1 VDDVTVLL
9 LHAFPVDCRMWD
21 AQRAA
26 LEDAGYRVA
35 APDLPG
41 EPPEVGLDEWGR
53 RLLAELD
60 GDFVPVG
67 CSMGGYLAF
76 ELWRQARAR
85 VRALVLVDSRATADS
100 PEQQQ
105 ARDDMIRLLGEAGK
119 RAFWE
124 VLGPKLFSPGVDP
137 GLVEQTRAHVME
149 QPITGLVAVLET
161 LRDRPDSRSTLAGID
176 VPVLVLVGEADELTP
191 PSDSEAMVAALPN
204 AQFLTIAGAGH
215 LSPLERPAEVSRAV
229 LGFLGEVVR

>member
-1 VDDVTVLL
+1 VHDVTVLL
-9 LHAFPVDCRMWD
+9 LHAFPVDARMWN

-26 LEDAGYRVA
+26 LEAAGYRVA

-41 EPPEVGLDEWGR
+41 EPPEVGLDAWAR
-53 RLLAELD
+53 RLLAGLD

-76 ELWRQARAR
+76 ELWRQDAQRI
-85 VRALVLVDSRATADS
+85 RALVLADSRATADS

-105 ARDDMIRLLGEAGK
+105 VRDDTIRVLGEAGK

-124 VLGPKLFSPGVDP
+124 GLGPKLFSAGVDP

-161 LRDRPDSRSTLAGID
+161 LRDRPDSRSTLAEID
-176 VPVLVLVGEADELTP
+176 VPVLVLVGEGDELTP
-191 PSDSEAMVAALPN
+191 PSDSETMVAALPD

-215 LSPLERPAEVSRAV
+215 LSPLERPEEVSRA
-229 LGFLGEVVR
+229 LLAFLEEVVR